1 VATFLAMLELI
12 RLRQIK
18 ITQSDA
24 FSEIMISEG
33 EGDDGL
39 EVTVPLAETPE
50 TISD

>member
-18 ITQSDA
+18 ITQGDA
-24 FSEIMISEG
+24 FGEIMITEG

-39 EVTVPLAETPE
+39 EATVPLTETPE